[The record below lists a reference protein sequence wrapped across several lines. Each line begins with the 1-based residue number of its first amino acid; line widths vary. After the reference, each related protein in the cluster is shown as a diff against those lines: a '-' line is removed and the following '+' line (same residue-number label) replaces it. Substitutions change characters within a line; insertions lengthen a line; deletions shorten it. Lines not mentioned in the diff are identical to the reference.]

1 MSRFAPKVKQ
11 IKNTTM
17 KIKNLLNLILLCS
30 LLSSCM
36 TDINIKDINTDIS
49 LNPALALPIG
59 NVHAYMMDLLTLTD
73 SSYINEDVNNG
84 IYVYYKSDNSD
95 MNFIVD
101 EFTHG
106 ETLEESITLRNIPE
120 LSNVFD
126 ILDNL
131 GVTKAP
137 IPQGEYAIKKETLYH
152 FGFNEYIEGEKDIHI
167 DSAIIQHAE
176 IFFEVDIEG
185 IELTENT
192 YITLDFY
199 FPGLLDEEKANYF
212 TNIKIKD
219 KHYIYR
225 NSMDHFIAHF
235 NIDTTKTNAIDL
247 IVDFK
252 IITDGNS
259 DIYTDA
265 KINFKTDIKFMLFDE
280 IYGHI
285 WQKEKYKYNAVSFN
299 MPTDLFASNI
309 LQNNKILFSNPQL
322 KINLTSNIGIP
333 MLLQIEN
340 FHYFKNGKE
349 NIINTKNNC
358 KFPIDIPQNSGETY
372 HTYFELNNSNSPISE
387 LLSEFPK
394 NITLDWVA
402 YTNDSIKE
410 HMHYLINPIIANM
423 DFELTIPFQFDPT
436 SQISYRDTISADL
449 EYLLKNEVTDIVNID
464 TLNLH
469 LDITNSLP
477 AKTTI
482 KLYCLDENNNLLFES
497 KEFTVEAAEVDGE
510 GRVLNPTTQNKE
522 VGLSSN
528 LAKEII
534 NTKNIAFEI
543 ALTTK
548 DNNSKLYIQSTDK
561 IDINLSAYAKTTI
574 NITNNSQE

>member
-1 MSRFAPKVKQ
+1 
-11 IKNTTM
+11 
-17 KIKNLLNLILLCS
+17 
-30 LLSSCM
+30 
-36 TDINIKDINTDIS
+36 
-49 LNPALALPIG
+49 
-59 NVHAYMMDLLTLTD
+59 
-73 SSYINEDVNNG
+73 
-84 IYVYYKSDNSD
+84 
-95 MNFIVD
+95 
-101 EFTHG
+101 
-106 ETLEESITLRNIPE
+106 
-120 LSNVFD
+120 
-126 ILDNL
+126 
-131 GVTKAP
+131 
-137 IPQGEYAIKKETLYH
+137 
-152 FGFNEYIEGEKDIHI
+152 
-167 DSAIIQHAE
+167 
-176 IFFEVDIEG
+176 
-185 IELTENT
+185 
-192 YITLDFY
+192 
-199 FPGLLDEEKANYF
+199 
-212 TNIKIKD
+212 
-219 KHYIYR
+219 
-225 NSMDHFIAHF
+225 
-235 NIDTTKTNAIDL
+235 
-247 IVDFK
+247 
-252 IITDGNS
+252 
-259 DIYTDA
+259 
-265 KINFKTDIKFMLFDE
+265 
-280 IYGHI
+280 
-285 WQKEKYKYNAVSFN
+285 
-299 MPTDLFASNI
+299 
-309 LQNNKILFSNPQL
+309 
-322 KINLTSNIGIP
+322 

-394 NITLDWVA
+394 NITFDWVA

-477 AKTTI
+477 ATTTI